1 MKRFL
6 AQLAKITLIVKG
18 GGKLLKGLLR
28 LLLIVL
34 FGALCYKF
42 FDTYRYRLLGGGDNG
57 IINE

>member
-1 MKRFL
+1 MKKLL
-6 AQLAKITLIVKG
+6 AQVAKITLIVKG

-28 LLLIVL
+28 LML
-34 FGALCYKF
+34 FVGVGVLCYKF